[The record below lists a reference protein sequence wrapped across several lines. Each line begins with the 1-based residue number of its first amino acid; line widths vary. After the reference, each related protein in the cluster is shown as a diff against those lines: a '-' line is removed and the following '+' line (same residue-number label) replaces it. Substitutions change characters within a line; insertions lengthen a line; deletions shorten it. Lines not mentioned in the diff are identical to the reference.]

1 MLTYLLLIA
10 DEDKKEDVIFFFNK
24 YHAEMLI
31 VARVRF
37 KNAGMPNF
45 ELEAEDA
52 VQNAFVKITRHI
64 NTIKGKVKKENVRAY
79 LFAIVENE
87 INEIIAEITNS
98 KTVYADVENLIDD
111 EDFIRRLEIKDRY
124 NNVVE
129 AIKLLDEKYS
139 SVLLF
144 HFCGEMKVP
153 QLAKL
158 LGLKP
163 TTVYTRI
170 EKGKRLLLELLKEE
184 GKI

>member
-1 MLTYLLLIA
+1 MLIYLLSIA
-10 DEDKKEDVIFFFNK
+10 DEDKKQDVIYIFNK
-24 YHAEMLI
+24 YHTEMLTA
-31 VARVRF
+31 ARVQF
-37 KNAGMPNF
+37 KNAGVPNW

-64 NTIKGKVKKENVRAY
+64 NTIKGKVKEENVRAY
-79 LFAIVENE
+79 LYA
-87 INEIIAEITNS
+87 ITNNEVNVIIS
-98 KTVYADVENLIDD
+98 DNIRSNTDSADVEDMIDD
-111 EDFIRRLEIKDRY
+111 EDFIRRLEMKEQYDI
-124 NNVVE
+124 VVE

-163 TTVYTRI
+163 KTVYNRI
-170 EKGKRLLLELLKEE
+170 ERGKRCLLELLKEE